1 MGQGNETNSFSSSPP
16 SSLSSSPFSLF
27 PPTPHGVTPRVTSV
41 ISLIMNDD
49 DEGCELGPNQTPP
62 ETSESTHEAEEMTW
76 ETISEVDNLSVP
88 GGDGGTK
95 CVGKS
100 CGLERVTPP
109 HDCMRGGDPD
119 PEGVV
124 PITPITPNP
133 KREHNNP
140 KCGLS
145 GGEG

>member
-1 MGQGNETNSFSSSPP
+1 
-16 SSLSSSPFSLF
+16 
-27 PPTPHGVTPRVTSV
+27 
-41 ISLIMNDD
+41 MNDD

-62 ETSESTHEAEEMTW
+62 ETSVSTHEAEEMTW

-88 GGDGGTK
+88 GECCGDGGTK

-133 KREHNNP
+133 KCPCCEDNP
-140 KCGLS
+140 SSHPNPNPNPSPELS
-145 GGEG
+145 P